1 MTFEDAISEIRNYA
15 NRLPK
20 QYVYASYSHIFKP
33 YLDKIKHPS
42 IDLLTLDT
50 FQKFNRHI
58 NYRIIMYNNDI
69 CVYNQS
75 TLNKTKNPIK
85 LFKQL
90 IRLVQ
95 QCDLNEIQKTLEILK
110 NILPSDDQC
119 SISLIKLQL
128 NQQFLKECNKRNI
141 DSINVDESE
150 IEPDKHRFEQILGSY
165 KDHYK
170 STVDANKPFDIKRD
184 GIRLKYLSN
193 HSPWVIDIG
202 CRTFP
207 ATINS
212 CIYIMKKLDVLDY
225 FISRL
230 ENKILERIE

>member
-1 MTFEDAISEIRNYA
+1 MTFEDVISEIYNYIE
-15 NRLPK
+15 RLPK

-33 YLDKIKHPS
+33 YLDKIKHHS
-42 IDLLTLDT
+42 INLLTLDT
-50 FQKFNRHI
+50 FQKFDRHI
-58 NYRIIMYNNDI
+58 NYRIIMYNNI

-75 TLNKTKNPIK
+75 TLNKTKDPIK

-141 DSINVDESE
+141 DSINVDKSE
-150 IEPDKHRFEQILGSY
+150 IEHDKPRFKQILKSY
-165 KDHYK
+165 KDYCE
-170 STVDANKPFDIKRD
+170 STNDANKPFDIKRN
-184 GIRLKYLSN
+184 GIRLKYLSI

-207 ATINS
+207 ATIDS